1 MSVSTNM
8 IAEGELRLRLDRI
21 QSWALAA
28 GGLGLFLSLVAWWL
42 WREQFLQQFLP
53 SYLVAYV
60 FWVGL
65 ALGCMG
71 LTMLHHLVGG
81 SWGLVVRRPMEPGG
95 MTLLPLALLFVPLAL
110 GAARGGRPR
119 PAAPAQEPLSERWIL
134 PGADR
139 RLLRDLV
146 RPRICPQPPVQ
157 RPGQARR
164 PSPERL
170 APVAQRAG
178 SRIAVSDR
186 DILGDRLADVA
197 GATLVLDDLRQL
209 GDRG

>member
-21 QSWALAA
+21 QSRALAA
-28 GGLGLFLSLVAWWL
+28 GGLGVFLSLAAWGFWP
-42 WREQFLQQFLP
+42 EQFLQHFLP

-81 SWGLVVRRPMEPGG
+81 SWGLVVRRPMESGG

-110 GAARGGRPR
+110 GLSRLYPWARP
-119 PAAPAQEPLSERWIL
+119 
-134 PGADR
+134 
-139 RLLRDLV
+139 
-146 RPRICPQPPVQ
+146 
-157 RPGQARR
+157 
-164 PSPERL
+164 
-170 APVAQRAG
+170 
-178 SRIAVSDR
+178 
-186 DILGDRLADVA
+186 
-197 GATLVLDDLRQL
+197 
-209 GDRG
+209 

>member
-65 ALGCMG
+65 ALGCIG

-81 SWGLVVRRPMEPGG
+81 SWGMVVSRPMESGG
-95 MTLLPLALLFVPLAL
+95 MTLLPLAFLFLPLAL
-110 GAARGGRPR
+110 GLSRLYPWARPEEVAHD
-119 PAAPAQEPLSERWIL
+119 PALL
-134 PGADR
+134 HK
-139 RLLRDLV
+139 RLYLNVEFYLV
-146 RPRICPQPPVQ
+146 RPVVYFAIW
-157 RPGQARR
+157 
-164 PSPERL
+164 L
-170 APVAQRAG
+170 AFA
-178 SRIAVSDR
+178 DR
-186 DILGDRLADVA
+186 
-197 GATLVLDDLRQL
+197 
-209 GDRG
+209 